1 MADKNIKN
9 DDIWSDDKLGIK
21 ENVVG
26 FANILKQEKFVD
38 GGTSKVYSISA
49 EFGIGKTFFCTKLK
63 EVLENNGIPV
73 SMLNIWEMDFYE
85 NPLLP
90 ILVKLQETYA
100 VSNPAGKKI
109 PTKILNLIKSGISG
123 ISIRAN
129 IPHVGE
135 ICLDGEKMVNCNEKL
150 NDKLQANDIYTEY
163 EQFKTELD
171 NLKDFLRDWA
181 KELDTPVVV
190 IIDELD
196 RCRPDY
202 AVKTLEILKHFFD
215 IPGFVFVL
223 AIAEEQLKSSVETLF
238 GTKNFDGYK
247 RKFINNSF
255 ILPNPDKEKF
265 TNFLYEKS
273 GLSNVIEQIEK
284 NNKDLVFKIRRDN
297 YQDYINRCFF
307 GEDNLREIANCK
319 KFNEQQTMES
329 IIKRHFTAYSIWF
342 KFNLRQ
348 MEQVFDRLTL
358 FSKEILGS
366 DILFSP
372 DLAVLLVCLHEFDL
386 TLYSKLREK
395 GFIGYSDHLL
405 SLIIGTQTSIAF
417 KIYDKSSFDMV
428 DKFDRSLIPE
438 CPQIPDFSIL
448 ANQSQTRVVIHDNVE
463 RFFIQDPDNP
473 LKWLRDAVVDHQK
486 NPIDNNCR
494 IGVVVRSK
502 SNADWVEIEPDINT
516 ESKFDLEKF
525 RKDYFTKMDFIS
537 NFK

>member
-21 ENVVG
+21 ENVIG

-109 PTKILNLIKSGISG
+109 PTKILNWIKSGISG

-273 GLSNVIEQIEK
+273 GLSNVVKQIEE
-284 NNKDLVFKIRRDN
+284 NNKDLVFKIRRDC

-307 GEDNLREIANCK
+307 GEDNIKEIANCK
-319 KFNEQQTMES
+319 KFNEQQTVES
-329 IIKRHFTAYSIWF
+329 IIKRFFTAYSIWF

-358 FSKEILGS
+358 FSKEILGG

-405 SLIIGTQTSIAF
+405 SLIIGTQTSMAF

-428 DKFDRSLIPE
+428 DKLDRGLIPE
-438 CPQIPDFSIL
+438 CPQIPDFSII
-448 ANQSQTRVVIHDNVE
+448 ANQNQNRVVIRDNVE

-494 IGVVVRSK
+494 IGILVHSK
-502 SNADWVEIEPDINT
+502 NNADWVEIEPDINT
-516 ESKFDLEKF
+516 EANFDLEKF
-525 RKDYFTKMDFIS
+525 RKDYFDKMDFIS
-537 NFK
+537 NFN